1 MNPSLNPLNY
11 TLGQLRKALTAA
23 VVAAAG
29 LFVYAI
35 TDGHIDGGEF
45 AGILSLFVVTFGG
58 AFAVKNDTTVTPEPV
73 NPATQW
79 ADVYADEHV
88 TSWTDPAPLS

>member
-35 TDGHIDGGEF
+35 TDGHIDGGEL

-58 AFAVKNDTTVTPEPV
+58 AFAVKNDTTVIPV
-73 NPATQW
+73 NPPPAPLDATLD
-79 ADVYADEHV
+79 AYYGS